1 MKLEITPIGYIK
13 TPFNDKFGIPR
24 QSGMVE
30 DIISYIELTKEF
42 SNITAFK
49 GLKDFSHIWVIWG
62 FSKNFQKKWSP
73 TVRPPRLGGNKRMGV
88 FATRS
93 PNRPNP
99 LGLSSLRLLDIKNE
113 NGNIILKVSGAD
125 MLNNTP
131 IYDIKPY
138 IPFTDS
144 HSEATLGFT
153 QEYENYF
160 LNVQISDDAKN
171 KISEE
176 QLNSII
182 KLLSLDPRPGYQND
196 EERIYG
202 ISLYDYNIKFKVKD
216 NNLFIIDIEKIKD
229 KK

>member
-1 MKLEITPIGYIK
+1 MNIELKPIGYIK

-24 QSGMVE
+24 QSGMVD
-30 DIISYIELTKEF
+30 DIISYIELNKEY

-49 GLKDFSHIWVIWG
+49 GLEEFSHIWIIWG
-62 FSKNFQKKWSP
+62 FSKNFNKKWSP

-99 LGLSSLRLLDIKNE
+99 LGLSSLKLIDIIVQ
-113 NGNIILKVSGAD
+113 NGNTILKVSGAD

-144 HSEATLGFT
+144 HVNADSGFAKEFT
-153 QEYENYF
+153 NYH
-160 LNVQISDDAKN
+160 LNVNITDEMAERIQNEYINSVL
-171 KISEE
+171 KI
-176 QLNSII
+176 
-182 KLLSLDPRPGYQND
+182 LSLDPRPGYQKD
-196 EERIYG
+196 PERIYG
-202 ISLYDYNIKFKVKD
+202 VSVYDYNIKFKVD
-216 NNLFIIDIEKIKD
+216 ENTLFVIDVENIEN